1 MNYWYYCHIHDDV
14 KEFSTSGLKDRSMMV
29 FCLSLSECQQ
39 LILSHAKNG
48 EIDQVNTKWYE
59 HAKCLNVLSTNG

>member
-29 FCLSLSECQQ
+29 FCLSQRVSA
-39 LILSHAKNG
+39 ILSHAKNG